1 MALILAGAAAARLG
15 PLIPRRASNRARR
28 GRDRPEAPW
37 LKFRAK
43 KTACESCRS
52 FGHRWKVSS
61 SEVSLP
67 VSLAGSGQ
75 TQLLLAAWLPQ
86 AGQSQVPALKLSIS
100 GVKSTN

>member
-15 PLIPRRASNRARR
+15 PLISRRASNRARR
-28 GRDRPEAPW
+28 GRDRPKAPF

-43 KTACESCRS
+43 KTACESCHG
-52 FGHRWKVSS
+52 FGHCWKVSS

-75 TQLLLAAWLPQ
+75 TQQ
-86 AGQSQVPALKLSIS
+86 AGQSQVPAFKLGILC
-100 GVKSTN
+100 VKSTN